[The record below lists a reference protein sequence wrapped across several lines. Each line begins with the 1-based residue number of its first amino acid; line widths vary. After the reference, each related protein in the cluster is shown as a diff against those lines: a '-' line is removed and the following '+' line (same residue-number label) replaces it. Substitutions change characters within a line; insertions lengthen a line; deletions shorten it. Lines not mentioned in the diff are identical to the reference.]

1 MQQRRRFVF
10 FASAAVAADSS
21 RITASSSASWS
32 RFSPPSDFVNG
43 HVSTMWFMVCRSL
56 ATITGRWLSETK
68 FVQVHTTPMIRRRTS
83 SRHHRSFPFMASC
96 CSARQARRRLD
107 RQLPSAADAA
117 THARVSAPAVSTDSI
132 RLITQSHKALRAGWA
147 PVFGVC
153 RFRFY
158 IHTNIHIRH

>member
-32 RFSPPSDFVNG
+32 GFSPPSDFVNG

-56 ATITGRWLSETK
+56 AIITGRWLGETTFLCK
-68 FVQVHTTPMIRRRTS
+68 LSRRRWYRSERQADITAA
-83 SRHHRSFPFMASC
+83 SRSWPAAAARGRLDVDLIVSC
-96 CSARQARRRLD
+96 C
-107 RQLPSAADAA
+107 QLP
-117 THARVSAPAVSTDSI
+117 TRPPTLAVLSTDSI

-153 RFRFY
+153 CFRLY